1 MNHCWSV
8 FEVPVSGWTC
18 ISRIVHQSEHRA
30 LATRATLCRN
40 CPPDCR
46 SGASVITLCFCFGFE
61 SSTRVC
67 DDPWAV
73 EEAVICLWGKH
84 SRAPNPI
91 STERLRR
98 LTCSGQGAGLRFLPL
113 FLSFNHIRLL
123 ILSWTSLRP
132 FLTFYEEQADVRAE
146 QNLANCCT
154 FKGEFCLTFSSPLKK
169 IKHPYLIRV

>member
-46 SGASVITLCFCFGFE
+46 SGASVITLCFCFGFG

-132 FLTFYEEQADVRAE
+132 FLTFYEEQA
-146 QNLANCCT
+146 L
-154 FKGEFCLTFSSPLKK
+154 LKESFVLLLVHHSK
-169 IKHPYLIRV
+169 K